1 MEIQI
6 MSKSWDFPVGSVV
19 KNPSAKKEML
29 FDPRVQKIPWSR
41 KWQPTQVFLPG
52 KSHGQR
58 SLAGYRPWH
67 HKESH
72 MTEQLS
78 TFKS

>member
-29 FDPRVQKIPWSR
+29 FDPRVQKIPWHR

-58 SLAGYRPWH
+58 SLVGSGGLKELNTIGH
-67 HKESH
+67 HH
-72 MTEQLS
+72 
-78 TFKS
+78 